1 MVYQVL
7 NMNILLPTFYLLDTF
22 SFSDPAA
29 GNTFNFHKVM
39 ITETFFT
46 ITLQIK
52 KQTSLSLVWLT
63 TFTLRYVSY
72 NSLISHQSNSTM

>member
-7 NMNILLPTFYLLDTF
+7 NMNILLPTFYLRDTF

-29 GNTFNFHKVM
+29 GNTFNFHKVI
-39 ITETFFT
+39 ITETCFT

-63 TFTLRYVSY
+63 TFTLRYVFY
-72 NSLISHQSNSTM
+72 NSLIYHQSNPTM